1 MALHLQKGLWG
12 RWKAHNIPCKDDP
25 DCSSLSDTTAAIGS
39 IVDPSTHAI
48 PAYTNFFHRCKCSL
62 HTELMSR
69 FARQSSN
76 TNDPLSPH
84 TVALQHLKEAH
95 LQDETQ
101 MNMQFSLWLD
111 RKIQCHPH
119 HGDDQGA
126 KMDMFIRV
134 HCNSFSDKWCVFIIC
149 G

>member
-1 MALHLQKGLWG
+1 M
-12 RWKAHNIPCKDDP
+12 PCKDDA
-25 DCSSLSDTTAAIGS
+25 DCSSLSDTTAVIGS

-95 LQDETQ
+95 LQDET
-101 MNMQFSLWLD
+101 
-111 RKIQCHPH
+111 RTC
-119 HGDDQGA
+119 
-126 KMDMFIRV
+126 
-134 HCNSFSDKWCVFIIC
+134 SFLYGWIGKSDALPIVGITSEQRWVCLLGCTVIHSQTSDVC
-149 G
+149 S